1 MKLKKKL
8 IKKKQKMTQVNLGE
22 IFWSVTKARHLL
34 NVDILKCDNYLL
46 VLRNNDI

>member
-22 IFWSVTKARHLL
+22 I
-34 NVDILKCDNYLL
+34 LKCDKSATFTKCRYSE
-46 VLRNNDI
+46 V